1 MLCLKVATDPRWA
14 EHAARNVDAVLV
26 DHAHCEMKAASNALS
41 LAARHPKD
49 LDLVRAL
56 TDLAREE
63 LEHFQQVLDLLDARG
78 LALGPPSVDTY
89 AAELRKASAD
99 RWSLTATGGKLA
111 DRLVVGA
118 VIEARSCE
126 RFKLL
131 ARTIGAREGGG
142 DRALAAFYTELFV
155 AEARHYQ
162 FLIDLAIR
170 VSGGG
175 PAATQAI
182 HERLEVLAE
191 REAAIVRGLSSGTG
205 ASASPSPTIHG

>member
-1 MLCLKVATDPRWA
+1 MLCLKAPTDPRWA
-14 EHAARNVDAVLV
+14 EEAARNVDAVLV

-63 LEHFQQVLDLLDARG
+63 LEHFQQVLSMLQERG
-78 LALGPPSVDTY
+78 LTLGPPEVDVY

-99 RWSLTATGGKLA
+99 PWAATARGGKLA
-111 DRLVVGA
+111 DRLIVGA
-118 VIEARSCE
+118 LIEARSCE

-131 ARTIGAREGGG
+131 ARTLEAR
-142 DRALAAFYTELFV
+142 DAALSAFYTELFV

-162 FLIDLAIR
+162 RLVDLAIR
-170 VSGGG
+170 ISGGDQ
-175 PAATQAI
+175 AAEEAVYARI
-182 HERLEVLAE
+182 EVLAT
-191 REAAIVRGLSSGTG
+191 REAAIVTGLGECATP
-205 ASASPSPTIHG
+205 AIHG